1 MQNNSYY
8 SPHVSELLTFTEV
21 QQRHTDALARAT
33 GEHFNIFQILGI
45 GHLEVKTHSP
55 ILGELLNPKGH
66 HGQGA
71 AFLRLFLS
79 KFKITDFDA
88 KSEMATIELEY
99 YVGLVTEKSGGRID
113 IVVKDG
119 KGSTIEIENKIYAKD
134 QENQMARY
142 SNSNPKAHLF
152 YLTLDGRKPSNHS
165 SATLIDIKY
174 KCISYAEDILAWL
187 NECRKEAACLPVVRE
202 TISQYIHL
210 IKELTNQSTTTRMN
224 TELIK
229 AIVDSK
235 DSLAAFFTLCGEFE
249 PVRAALIA
257 RLDAQLDEIAIVT
270 GLKRD
275 ALSPKLRIEDPGFYF
290 TTPGLVKCNL
300 RIACIFENGNY
311 SNFLFG
317 FAKIDH
323 QQECPV
329 EAQLLSAFREQF
341 PQFRS
346 DEPNAYWPASAY
358 WEDPYRDWRNEAFEA
373 IRSDQFAKNLKAKL
387 EKLAKIASQLCPDQ
401 ATIQVT

>member
-1 MQNNSYY
+1 VQNKSYY
-8 SPHVSELLTFTEV
+8 SPHVSELLRFTEV
-21 QQRHTDALARAT
+21 QQRHTDALAQAT

-55 ILGELLNPKGH
+55 ILGELLNPKGR

-88 KSEMATIELEY
+88 ESETATIELEY
-99 YVGLVTEKSGGRID
+99 YGGQVTEKSGGRID

-119 KGSTIEIENKIYAKD
+119 KGSTILIENKIYAGD
-134 QENQMARY
+134 QENQMKRY
-142 SNSNPKAHLF
+142 RELYPKAHLF
-152 YLTLDGRKPSNHS
+152 YLTLDRHKPSNLS
-165 SATLIDIKY
+165 EDELNRIQ
-174 KCISYAEDILAWL
+174 CERISYVEDILAWL

-210 IKELTNQSTTTRMN
+210 IKELTNRSSTTRMS

-229 AIVDSK
+229 AIVESK
-235 DSLAAFFTLCGEFE
+235 DSLAAFFTLCGELE

-257 RLDAQLDEIAIVT
+257 RLDAQLDDIANVT

-275 ALSPKLRIEDPGFYF
+275 GPLRELHRPYSGFYF

-300 RIACIFENGNY
+300 QTGCTFDNGY
-311 SNFLFG
+311 YGNFCYG

-323 QQECPV
+323 QQGCPV
-329 EAQLLSAFREQF
+329 EAQLLSAFAEQF
-341 PQFRS
+341 PS
-346 DEPNAYWPASAY
+346 EKPTPHWPAWAY
-358 WEDPYRDWRNEAFEA
+358 WEDPYRFWRNEAFEA
-373 IRSDQFAKNLKAKL
+373 IRSGQFEENLKAKF
-387 EKLAKIASQLCPDQ
+387 EKLAKIARQVCPDAAITQ
-401 ATIQVT
+401 IG